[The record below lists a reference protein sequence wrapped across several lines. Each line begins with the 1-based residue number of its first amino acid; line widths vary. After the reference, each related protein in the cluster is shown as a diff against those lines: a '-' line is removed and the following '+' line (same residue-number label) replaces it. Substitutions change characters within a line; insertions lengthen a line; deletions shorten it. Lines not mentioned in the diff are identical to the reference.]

1 MHSKDHPATLTKDI
15 CRCGDS
21 NAGEKVTAQRIL
33 QHDVEIPAPGDTVP
47 VRKIKIHEWK
57 ILPAWRSLRTGK
69 QVYAGIVICDACM
82 RRLDIGGEGVTSQ
95 VAGSLSRISAV
106 RK

>member
-1 MHSKDHPATLTKDI
+1 MS
-15 CRCGDS
+15 S
-21 NAGEKVTAQRIL
+21 QRIL

-47 VRKIKIHEWK
+47 VRKINIHEGK
-57 ILPAWRSLRTGK
+57 ILPAWRFIRTGK
-69 QVYAGIVICDACM
+69 QVRAGIVIATPTRDV
-82 RRLDIGGEGVTSQ
+82 GGGGGGVTSQ